1 MKEEVSNLLN
11 AVGAMSEVLRVF
23 YDNLIKQ
30 GFSEKEA
37 LYLTDNY
44 IKAVFGK

>member
-1 MKEEVSNLLN
+1 
-11 AVGAMSEVLRVF
+11 MSEMLKVF

-30 GFSEKEA
+30 GFSQKEA
-37 LYLTDNY
+37 LYLTSDC